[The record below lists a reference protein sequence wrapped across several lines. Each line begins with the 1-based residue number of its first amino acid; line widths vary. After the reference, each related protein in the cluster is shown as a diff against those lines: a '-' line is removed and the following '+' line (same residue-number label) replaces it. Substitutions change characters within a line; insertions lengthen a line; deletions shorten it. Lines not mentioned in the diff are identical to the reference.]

1 MASLGARKFHFRGG
15 ATGLWREV
23 SSRRRKREAVAALSL
38 RLTGGCCCFFLP
50 SFVGLERMNC
60 SPSWRKSLPHTI
72 NTRSQGKRIYSWI
85 GKAISTDRKLQ
96 ISHFRG
102 ISIKC
107 EKDISEICIFPG
119 EFIFIEEE
127 EYDQLFVARLL
138 KLYEDGAQEKHAVV
152 EWFSRI
158 EEIPFGLRKSLG
170 QKASQEIFLNEE
182 TGWDTDV
189 FVSSI
194 VCKIMV
200 IPLSPCETLPIDVK
214 DKHVMFVRK
223 SWDGKKIKPLR
234 SNLLAELKNSVKL
247 KNDIN
252 FATECTR
259 TPSRSL
265 EEGTKNVTWSTRES
279 NKSSAEVKLRHSAAK
294 SSLFKQRYSPKLA
307 SGDIVGA
314 KKRLQLNTPT
324 KSRNMLAVQQDMI
337 ELLDCDLTET
347 PQQSSLKR
355 KVTFTGIKGSPKKI
369 SCVSDEED
377 LLLDIK
383 PLDEQPERTTTN
395 LLTSCQR
402 IQDSSLK
409 ISSSAV
415 AQSGKGLDEECE
427 LETRNAAMTPRSRR
441 KCAEVTAARI
451 AKQLRI
457 LNAAGDNGKAKKYLS
472 PLETTDSESDDEE
485 DNKRIHTPKRQT
497 KSTPPKFSKNQSRG
511 TPAKDPRNSSK
522 PSTPKT
528 PRNATPRIRS
538 RNQTAQ
544 KPVNV
549 LEEARIRLHVSAV
562 PEALPCREKE
572 FQDICNFIESKLL
585 DGTGGC
591 MYISGVPG
599 TGKTA
604 TVHEAI
610 HYLQQAAENDE
621 IPAFQFIEINGMKLT
636 DPNQAYVLILK
647 LLTGQKT
654 TANHAA
660 ELLKKMFCTPGSKR
674 KTVVLVVDEL
684 DLLWTR
690 KQNVMYNLF
699 DWPTQKNAKLIVLT
713 IANTMDL
720 PERIMMKRVASRL
733 GLTRMSFQP
742 YTYKQLQQIISS
754 RINQLKAFEEDAV
767 QFISRKVAALSGDAR
782 RCLDICRRSTE
793 ICELNSKRGVSGL
806 VNMAHVMQAVDEM
819 FSSPY
824 INAIRNASLQEQI
837 FLKATIAEYHRLGL
851 EEATIQQIFH
861 QHVALCRLEGLPT
874 PTISDIMAISSRLG
888 ACKLLLAESHAKYLG
903 MRIRLNVS
911 QNDVMYALKQDQNAK
926 HTKF

>member
-1 MASLGARKFHFRGG
+1 
-15 ATGLWREV
+15 
-23 SSRRRKREAVAALSL
+23 
-38 RLTGGCCCFFLP
+38 
-50 SFVGLERMNC
+50 MNC
-60 SPSWRKSLPHTI
+60 SPAWSVLLPHAV

-96 ISHFRG
+96 ISHYRG
-102 ISIKC
+102 VSIQC
-107 EKDISEICIFPG
+107 EKGTSDICIFPG

-127 EYDQLFVARLL
+127 GYNQLFVARLL
-138 KLYEDGAQEKHAVV
+138 NLYEDGTQEKYAVV
-152 EWFSRI
+152 EWFSRM
-158 EEIPFGLRKSLG
+158 EEIPFGLRKSFG
-170 QKASQEIFLNEE
+170 KKASLEIFLNEK
-182 TGWDTDV
+182 TDWNTDI

-200 IPLSPCETLPIDVK
+200 YPMSPSEALPVEVK
-214 DKHVMFVRK
+214 DNQVMFVRK
-223 SWDGKKIKPLR
+223 SWDGKKIKPLKPD
-234 SNLLAELKNSVKL
+234 LLAELKNSVKL
-247 KNDIN
+247 KNDII
-252 FATECTR
+252 FATEGSR

-265 EEGTKNVTWSTRES
+265 EKATGNVTWSTRES
-279 NKSSAEVKLRHSAAK
+279 NKSAEVKLRHSAAK
-294 SSLFKQRYSPKLA
+294 SSLFKQRNSPNLA
-307 SGDIVGA
+307 SGGIAGA

-324 KSRNMLAVQQDMI
+324 KSRNTFAVQQDAI
-337 ELLDCDLTET
+337 ELLDCGLVGT
-347 PQQSSLKR
+347 PQQSPLKR
-355 KVTFTGIKGSPKKI
+355 KVAFTGIKGSPKKI

-395 LLTSCQR
+395 LLTS
-402 IQDSSLK
+402 SGT
-409 ISSSAV
+409 
-415 AQSGKGLDEECE
+415 QSGEGLGEECE
-427 LETRNAAMTPRSRR
+427 LETRNLAMTPRSRR
-441 KCAEVTAARI
+441 KCVQVTAARI
-451 AKQLRI
+451 AEQVRI
-457 LNAAGDNGKAKKYLS
+457 LNATGGKGKGKKCLS
-472 PLETTDSESDDEE
+472 PCETSDSDSSDEEE
-485 DNKRIHTPKRQT
+485 DNQRPPTPKRQI
-497 KSTPPKFSKNQSRG
+497 KSTPLEFLKKQSTG
-511 TPAKDPRNSSK
+511 TPTKDPRNSSK

-528 PRNATPRIRS
+528 PRNATPKIRS
-538 RNQTAQ
+538 RNQTPQ
-544 KPVNV
+544 KPINV
-549 LEEARIRLHVSAV
+549 LEEARMRLHVSAV

-610 HYLQQAAENDE
+610 HCLQQAAENEE

-636 DPNQAYVLILK
+636 DPNQAYVHILK
-647 LLTGQKT
+647 LLTGEKA

-699 DWPTQKNAKLIVLT
+699 DWPTQKNAKLIVLA

-806 VNMAHVMQAVDEM
+806 VSMAHVMQAVDEM

-824 INAIRNASLQEQI
+824 INAIRNVSLQEQI

-874 PTISDIMAISSRLG
+874 PTVSDIMAISSRLG
-888 ACKLLLAESHAKYLG
+888 ACKLLLVESNAKYLS

-911 QNDVMYALKQDQNAK
+911 QNDVMYALKQDQNTK
-926 HTKF
+926 NTKF

>member
-1 MASLGARKFHFRGG
+1 
-15 ATGLWREV
+15 
-23 SSRRRKREAVAALSL
+23 
-38 RLTGGCCCFFLP
+38 
-50 SFVGLERMNC
+50 MNC

-72 NTRSQGKRIYSWI
+72 NTSCQRKRVYSWI

-96 ISHFRG
+96 ISHYRG
-102 ISIKC
+102 ISIKS
-107 EKDISEICIFPG
+107 EKDVICIFPG

-138 KLYEDGAQEKHAVV
+138 KLYEDDTQEKHAVV

-158 EEIPFGLRKSLG
+158 EEIPFGLRKSIG
-170 QKASQEIFLNEE
+170 QNTSQEIFLNEKAE
-182 TGWDTDV
+182 WDTNI

-194 VCKIMV
+194 VGKVMV
-200 IPLSPCETLPIDVK
+200 IPLSPCETLPIEAK
-214 DKHVMFVRK
+214 DKQAMFVRK
-223 SWDGKKIKPLR
+223 SWDGKKMKPLR
-234 SNLLAELKNSVKL
+234 PYLLAELKNSVKL
-247 KNDIN
+247 KNDID
-252 FATECTR
+252 FATENTR
-259 TPSRSL
+259 TPSRLL
-265 EEGTKNVTWSTRES
+265 EEATENVIWRTRES
-279 NKSSAEVKLRHSAAK
+279 NKSSAEVKLRHSVAK
-294 SSLFKQRYSPKLA
+294 SSLFKQRYSPRPA
-307 SGDIVGA
+307 SGDIPGA

-324 KSRNMLAVQQDMI
+324 KSRNMLAMQQDVI
-337 ELLDCDLTET
+337 TET
-347 PQQSSLKR
+347 PQPSSLKR

-369 SCVSDEED
+369 YCVSDEED

-383 PLDEQPERTTTN
+383 PLDEQPESTTTN

-402 IQDSSLK
+402 IQASRLK
-409 ISSSAV
+409 TSSSV
-415 AQSGKGLDEECE
+415 IQSDKRLDEESE
-427 LETRNAAMTPRSRR
+427 LETRNPVMTPRSRR

-451 AKQLRI
+451 AEQLSI
-457 LNAAGDNGKAKKYLS
+457 FNAARDKGKGKKCLS
-472 PLETTDSESDDEE
+472 PLETSDSDSSDEE
-485 DNKRIHTPKRQT
+485 DHKRLHTPKRQT
-497 KSTPPKFSKNQSRG
+497 KFTPPKFSKNQSMG
-511 TPAKDPRNSSK
+511 TPAKDPRNNSK

-538 RNQTAQ
+538 RNQTVQ

-549 LEEARIRLHVSAV
+549 LEEARMRLHVSAV

-604 TVHEAI
+604 TVYEVI
-610 HYLQQAAENDE
+610 HYLQQAAENEE
-621 IPAFQFIEINGMKLT
+621 IPSFQFIEINGMKLT
-636 DPNQAYVLILK
+636 DPHQAYVLILK

-660 ELLKKMFCTPGSKR
+660 ELLKKMFCTSGSKR
-674 KTVVLVVDEL
+674 KTLVLVVDEL

-699 DWPTQKNAKLIVLT
+699 DWPTQKNAKLIVLA

-742 YTYKQLQQIISS
+742 YTYKQLQLIISS

-793 ICELNSKRGVSGL
+793 ICELDSKRGVSGL
-806 VNMAHVMQAVDEM
+806 VNMEHVMQAVDEM

-824 INAIRNASLQEQI
+824 INAMRNASLQEQI
-837 FLKATIAEYHRLGL
+837 FLKATIAEFHRSGL

-861 QHVALCRLEGLPT
+861 QHIALCRIEGLPT
-874 PTISDIMAISSRLG
+874 PTVSDIMAISSRLS
-888 ACKLLLAESHAKYLG
+888 ACKLLLAESHAKYLS

-911 QNDVMYALKQDQNAK
+911 QNDVMYALKQDPNAK
-926 HTKF
+926 NTKF